1 MGRASLEAHAE
12 LWRQQG
18 RLLGELEKM
27 ARRPPDGPTA
37 PDLHD
42 LYRVKD
48 ALQAR
53 PFDLDGFAGELAEFL
68 ALAGITPE
76 RFAELVESTS

>member
-12 LWRQQG
+12 LWRQRG
-18 RLLGELEKM
+18 RLLGELDKM
-27 ARRPPDGPTA
+27 ARKPADGPTA

-48 ALQAR
+48 ALLAC
-53 PFDLDGFAGELAEFL
+53 PFAFDAFAEELAHFL

-76 RFAELVESTS
+76 WFAELVESTS

>member
-1 MGRASLEAHAE
+1 MGRVEDHAE

-27 ARRPPDGPTA
+27 ARRPADGPTA

-42 LYRVKD
+42 FHRVK
-48 ALQAR
+48 AVLLAR
-53 PFDLDGFAGELAEFL
+53 PFDRYRFVVELAGFL
-68 ALAGITPE
+68 ALADITPE
-76 RFAELVESTS
+76 RFAESVESTS